1 MNATAC
7 NFEKSAQNALSYLPV
22 YTMYIHQNI
31 VYSYFRLLQ
40 QTFPICLL

>member
-1 MNATAC
+1 MSTTAC

-31 VYSYFRLLQ
+31 
-40 QTFPICLL
+40 I